1 MEKGYLELT
10 MQSFLLLTFPG
21 IVDDPFNLLLHTLHS
36 TRTAI
41 RSSLGKSKPD
51 PTSRTEFDDSFI
63 LRLQTH
69 SRSQNRTIDL
79 SIKVV
84 CVRILGDEL
93 RDLDTGDEVFV
104 GLGHEVVVP
113 RLRAR
118 FSTAFEYNKNRI

>member
-1 MEKGYLELT
+1 MEKGYLALT
-10 MQSFLLLTFPG
+10 MQSFLLLTLPG
-21 IVDDPFNLLLHTLHS
+21 IVDDPFNLLLHTLHR
-36 TRTAI
+36 TRTAVW
-41 RSSLGKSKPD
+41 SPLGKSKPNA
-51 PTSRTEFDDSFI
+51 TSRTELDDSFI

-84 CVRILGDEL
+84 CVRILADEL
-93 RDLDTGDEVFV
+93 RHLNTGDEIFV

-118 FSTAFEYNKNRI
+118 FSTAFEYNKN